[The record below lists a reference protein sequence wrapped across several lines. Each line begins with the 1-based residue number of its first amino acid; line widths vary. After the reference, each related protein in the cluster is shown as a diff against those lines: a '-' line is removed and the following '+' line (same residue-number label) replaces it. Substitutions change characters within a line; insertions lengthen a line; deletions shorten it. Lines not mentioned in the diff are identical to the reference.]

1 MSIINIISKT
11 QNIHAPIYT
20 RSHMQNTNIQGC
32 MNKCGDIHMCELYH
46 INREEGQLSE
56 CVSCKVGMIRAPLSR
71 ACDEK

>member
-1 MSIINIISKT
+1 
-11 QNIHAPIYT
+11 
-20 RSHMQNTNIQGC
+20 MQNTNIQGC